1 MSVSISDAPWLKDKA
16 LQKLLAVL
24 SADGEEARI
33 AGGAV
38 RNALLGEPVTDI
50 DIATTCLP
58 DETEKRAGEA
68 GFKPVP
74 TGKAHGTITVVAQ
87 GKPFEVTTLR
97 ADVENHGRHATVAFG
112 RDWQVD
118 AERRDFTI
126 NALYAT
132 ADGQV
137 IDLVGGVADLEKRNL
152 RFIGNAEDRI
162 REDYLRILRFYRF
175 FAWYGSG
182 RPDAEGIKAS
192 ARLKSGLSQLS
203 AERIW
208 AELKKLLAAPDP
220 SRALLWMRQSGV
232 LTAVLPESEKW
243 GIDAVSGIV
252 AAERDLSWP
261 VDPILRLMS
270 IIPPTAERVDSL
282 SERLKLS
289 KNEAKRL
296 QEWAG
301 FGEIPVETSEISL
314 AKRLFSAGHRPG
326 VDKLRLALAAARVR
340 GVQNDLDLVAAGQY
354 SQLLKYAEKWIAPKF
369 PLQGRDLV
377 ALGAAQDERLGKAL
391 ATLRDEWVSS
401 GFTLGREA
409 LVERARELLQLE
421 G

>member
-1 MSVSISDAPWLKDKA
+1 VSVSISDATWLKDKA

-24 SADGEEARI
+24 SAEGEEARI

-38 RNALLGEPVTDI
+38 RNAILGEPVTDI

-58 DETEKRAGEA
+58 DETEKRATEA

-74 TGKAHGTITVVAQ
+74 TGKAHGTITVVAH

-132 ADGQV
+132 ADGKV
-137 IDLVGGVADLEKRNL
+137 VDLVGGIADLEKRNL

-192 ARLKSGLSQLS
+192 ARLKAGLSQLS

-208 AELKKLLAAPDP
+208 AELKKLLSAPDP

-232 LTAVLPESEKW
+232 LTVVLPESEKW
-243 GIDAVSGIV
+243 GIDAVPGLV
-252 AAERDLSWP
+252 AAERDLGWP

-301 FGEIPVETSEISL
+301 FSEIPAETSEISL
-314 AKRLFSAGHRPG
+314 AKRLFSAGQQSG
-326 VDKLRLALAAARVR
+326 VDKLKLALAAARIR

-354 SQLLKYAEKWIAPKF
+354 SQLLKYAENWIAPQF

-391 ATLRDEWVSS
+391 ATLKDEWVSS

-409 LVERARELLQLE
+409 LVERARGLLQLE